1 MTDLQEKLIAVYA
14 KGVVDDVHASPE
26 YASLCAANK
35 DNPAFTAERSLV
47 EEMRSRV
54 DATLSAG
61 QNVRDL
67 VATALSIIWNLR
79 KNKERNV
86 YRKLIL
92 QTLAP
97 VWETKQRDYFTK
109 KSLTLIAAR
118 EYFLS
123 FTSRNLGYP
132 NQNVINANH
141 REFIKEAIGSNR
153 YESADKGKENLL
165 AAAVDHLLRSN
176 RRLDG
181 FFFPKHLGDNKVVE
195 KKLLENCEQALSFVQ
210 LIHEEIFRFTDPL
223 QNWCFFEFNTVSG
236 LNKPLIFVQVEEN
249 IDGANLYDDYRK
261 WFTAFSARDPI
272 KLVDTR
278 WADRKPIES
287 NLASVRD
294 LGDQILQSL
303 HAVYANVPD

>member
-1 MTDLQEKLIAVYA
+1 MTDLQEELIAVYA
-14 KGVVDDVHASPE
+14 KGSVDEVHASPE
-26 YASLCAANK
+26 YAKFYDTNK
-35 DNPAFTAERSLV
+35 GKPGFAAERGLV

-79 KNKERNV
+79 KDKERNV
-86 YRKLIL
+86 YRELIL
-92 QTLAP
+92 EAMAP
-97 VWETKQRDYFTK
+97 VWETKQRDYFK
-109 KSLTLIAAR
+109 EKSLTLIAAR

-153 YESADKGKENLL
+153 YESADLGKENLL
-165 AAAVDHLLRSN
+165 AAAIDHLLRSN

-181 FFFPKHLGDNKVVE
+181 FFFPKHLGDNKLVE

-210 LIHEEIFRFTDPL
+210 LIQEEIFRFTDPVR
-223 QNWCFFEFNTVSG
+223 NWCFFEFNAVSG
-236 LNKPLIFVQVEEN
+236 SNKPLIFVQVEEK
-249 IDGANLYDDYRK
+249 IDGADLYVDYGK

-287 NLASVRD
+287 NLASIRD

-303 HAVYANVPD
+303 HAIYASVPD